1 MIIFAIALAVVAIT
15 ALIGSRVWLL
25 RRIRD
30 AEERGERPFD
40 YEDRPVNPYTDQ

>member
-25 RRIRD
+25 RRISD
-30 AEERGERPFD
+30 AEKSGERPFD
-40 YEDRPVNPYTDQ
+40 YEDRPVNPYESR